1 MNDEQFK
8 LLEKVNYWQNP
19 PKKLSYIR
27 QSYLNLLIGYLG
39 NNLVKVLVGQRR
51 CGKSTILKQMISRL
65 LEINTAK
72 QNIFFL
78 NFELHELQWIKTH
91 EQLISAI
98 EYYFQQL
105 KPSGKVYI
113 FLDEIQEIENWE
125 VTVNSFLSNERYE
138 IEFFLTGSNANLLS
152 TELATYITGRYIEL
166 FIYPFSFSE
175 YCGYFDIAVSRESLV
190 TYIDSSGLPEL
201 FFLTERHQKIS
212 YVSALKD
219 SVMMNDIVKRFQIKN
234 PKLLLLLLDFLM
246 DNTGKLF
253 SFNAIAKKIKS
264 EKISV
269 NVVTLTNYIHYIELT
284 FLIHSARRFDLRGK
298 KILEGER
305 KYYLNDLSF
314 SNFLQNTFDNNVTR
328 RLENFVYIALLQAGY
343 QVYVGNIYQLE
354 IDFIAEKNQQI
365 IYLQVAYLLHSDDV
379 ILREYGNLEKIKD
392 NWPKWVVSLDDF
404 SFPFKNGI
412 RHVQAWELEKA
423 LVALI

>member
-98 EYYFQQL
+98 EYYFQQI